1 MANHNITIKTQS
13 HRNTNLV
20 VFMFATI
27 EIPSCQSKEIS
38 HHVPPLIS
46 PQDPY
51 FQSLSSPVHLYF
63 LYIKFIYFIFLT
75 CSWFEI
81 KCPGIGIS
89 NWIPLELMLGKIFR
103 KLSAAASAFK
113 ILQLNAR
120 KVFKNLRFSSFRRII
135 KGKQRLSH
143 WIRRRDFTIIDKS
156 NVSNTP
162 TNQIPWQLATQSKW
176 FGINQNFF
184 IFLEFVLIYFQRE
197 KFQ

>member
-75 CSWFEI
+75 CSGFEI

-89 NWIPLELMLGKIFR
+89 N
-103 KLSAAASAFK
+103 
-113 ILQLNAR
+113 
-120 KVFKNLRFSSFRRII
+120 
-135 KGKQRLSH
+135 
-143 WIRRRDFTIIDKS
+143 
-156 NVSNTP
+156 
-162 TNQIPWQLATQSKW
+162 
-176 FGINQNFF
+176 
-184 IFLEFVLIYFQRE
+184 
-197 KFQ
+197 